1 MKKNNYEC
9 MRLFIPSV
17 ISTTDS
23 LQNRCFNSINHYF
36 YYSGVTTSSQ

>member
-1 MKKNNYEC
+1 MYEAVYDEA
-9 MRLFIPSV
+9 IPSV

-23 LQNRCFNSINHYF
+23 LQNRCFNSIYHHF